1 MTTTT
6 REGIIARETPPEVAT
21 LLDSLSM
28 IPWLS
33 RAGEPIPDRDVKQ
46 VRTWAEGRAYQ
57 LKDAW
62 TNASFA
68 DGIDS
73 AHPAWD
79 AGYDRALRIVSSLP
93 ANHTFRDGV
102 SVADGVA
109 FDVAAAASALAHGRT
124 DDFFLT
130 TIMEWYRRGHW
141 PCGWSGH
148 YPDGHLVVY

>member
-6 REGIIARETPPEVAT
+6 REKTVRRETAPKVVAF
-21 LLDSLSM
+21 LDSLST
-28 IPWLS
+28 IPWL
-33 RAGEPIPDRDVKQ
+33 AHVGEPILDGHVKQ
-46 VRTWAEGRAYQ
+46 VRTWAEGRAQQ

-62 TNASFA
+62 TTASFA

-93 ANHTFRDGV
+93 TNHTFKDGI

-109 FDVAAAASALAHGRT
+109 FDVAAASALAHGRT
-124 DDFFLT
+124 GDFFLT

-148 YPDGHLVVY
+148 YPDGRLVVY

>member
-6 REGIIARETPPEVAT
+6 REDIVGPDLSPEVAAF
-21 LLDSLSM
+21 LDSLST

-33 RAGEPIPDRDVKQ
+33 RVGELIPGDAKQ
-46 VRTWAEGRAYQ
+46 VRTWSEGRSYQ

-79 AGYDRALRIVSSLP
+79 AGYDRALRIVSALP
-93 ANHTFRDGV
+93 TNHVFKDGI

-148 YPDGHLVVY
+148 YPAGRLVVY